1 MATLQ
6 TSAKWFQLGG
16 SAYTNARLQEDRNP
30 PRFMKWKIKSLGQLP
45 LHDIYRYV
53 RYDRLLHI
61 FIVVAIIQLILRFNL
76 IVGFFWELNLA

>member
-1 MATLQ
+1 MHFPLDIRFFNFIFRHLFPFSRSPNARESLLATLQ

-45 LHDIYRYV
+45 
-53 RYDRLLHI
+53 
-61 FIVVAIIQLILRFNL
+61 FQ
-76 IVGFFWELNLA
+76 